1 MATPLM
7 RQYHRIK
14 AKYRDTILF
23 FRVGDFYET
32 FEEDA
37 KIVSKE
43 LNLVLTRRS
52 KEEPVPMAGIPHH
65 ALDAYLSRLVK
76 KGYRVAICEQLEDPK
91 KAKGLVKRDVIRIVT
106 PGTLIEDTL
115 LTCDN
120 NFLFSVYRKEEIYG
134 FAALDISTGEF
145 FAGELDFYGI
155 NAEILR
161 LSPAEIISNVELK
174 VDVPQKIM
182 PEEYYSDYESLLK
195 DHFKVAEVEGFG
207 IGKYGLKAA
216 AAALKYAK
224 ENTMSELR
232 NITSLQGYFRDRFLI
247 LDSTTLKNLEVFK
260 NFWEEERYT
269 LFFTIN
275 ACVTPM
281 GSRLLKRWMQRPL
294 KNVDE
299 IEKRQDAVEELTKK
313 QMLLESIRDVLSH
326 IKDLERIKTRIS
338 LGRARP
344 KDLIALKEGLKYAQA
359 LKMNF
364 ESEILREES
373 EKIEGLGKI
382 VDLIER
388 SIAGDYP
395 IGDGVIKRGYSRE
408 LDNLRDLT
416 LHAQDLIGKM
426 EERERRRTGIK
437 SLKIGYNDVMG
448 YYIEV
453 SKANLSKVPDHYK
466 RKQTL
471 KNSER
476 FITDELKDLEYRI
489 LSAKEKIND
498 IEQALYEEIIE
509 KLKGDTPRIARVAE
523 AIAHIDT
530 IQSLAKVALEWN
542 YTRPIVDESMDIAIK
557 NGRHPVVERYTDF
570 VPNDTNISG
579 EARFIMLTGPNMA
592 GKSTYMRQVALI
604 TILAQMGSF
613 VPADYAKI
621 GVVDRIYTRVGAS
634 DDITRGR
641 STFMMEMVELA
652 NILNTATERSLILL
666 DEIGR
671 GTSTYDGLAIAWSI
685 TEHIHNKIKAR
696 TIFATHYHHLI
707 ELENVLENVRNY
719 HIAVKETPDGLVFV
733 RKVMPGGMSKSYG
746 IEVAKLAGVPEDVV
760 KRAKNVLEMI
770 EEEKVIEVRRGR
782 KIVQTML
789 FGNSNCDEILEEL
802 RNLDI
807 MNMTPLEA
815 LNKLNELKNRA
826 SKLK

>member
-7 RQYHRIK
+7 RQYHKIK
-14 AKYRDTILF
+14 AKYRDAILF

-43 LNLVLTRRS
+43 LNIVLTRRS

-115 LTCDN
+115 LTYDN
-120 NFLFSVYRKEEIYG
+120 NFLLSVYRKEETYG

-155 NAEILR
+155 NGEILR

-195 DHFKVAEVEGFG
+195 DHFKVAEIEGFG

-224 ENTMSELR
+224 ENTMSELK

-260 NFWEEERYT
+260 NFLGEERYT

-313 QMLLESIRDVLSH
+313 QMMLESIRDVLSH

-344 KDLIALKEGLKYAQA
+344 KDLIALKEGLKYAQD

-364 ESEILREES
+364 ESKILREES

-408 LDNLRDLT
+408 LDSLRDLT

-509 KLKGDTPRIARVAE
+509 KLKGETSRIARVAE

-782 KIVQTML
+782 RIVQTML

-802 RNLDI
+802 KNLDI